1 VALQTNLPSTASS
14 FTASNI
20 GVWGRFA

>member
-1 VALQTNLPSTASS
+1 LQSNLPSTAST
-14 FTASNI
+14 FAASNI